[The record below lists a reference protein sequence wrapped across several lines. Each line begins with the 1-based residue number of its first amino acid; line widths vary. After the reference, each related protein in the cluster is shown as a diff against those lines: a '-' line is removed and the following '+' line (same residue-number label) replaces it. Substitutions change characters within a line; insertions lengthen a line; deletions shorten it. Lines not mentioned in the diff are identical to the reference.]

1 MNKVRVLPPT
11 LALKALVE
19 LNEFPERIDSELKS
33 LKEWISKTPH
43 LKARTDDQFLM
54 AFLRFIYFD

>member
-1 MNKVRVLPPT
+1 MPPT